1 MMTASCLER
10 LWSVDR
16 DEFAPPNTVHQN
28 EKRAGGA
35 GQDSQSDI
43 CKMRGLGAG
52 LLLATLSTLMPSSA
66 GAPEGPKNCNEILS
80 SGGDQQDLL
89 LCQLSESSTLLAQL
103 GILVSEGLDRLM
115 QNQGIATVEEPA
127 GEVDETGVEKRK
139 HEYLRFGKRKH
150 EYLRFGKRKH
160 EYLRFG
166 KRKHEYLRFG
176 RK

>member
-1 MMTASCLER
+1 MVAVLMFQVPAPVGAANDVTTMMTASCLER

-66 GAPEGPKNCNEILS
+66 GAPEGPKNCNEYSWIAVNV
-80 SGGDQQDLL
+80 GGEQQNTF
-89 LCQLSESSTLLAQL
+89 SKPGA
-103 GILVSEGLDRLM
+103 
-115 QNQGIATVEEPA
+115 
-127 GEVDETGVEKRK
+127 DER
-139 HEYLRFGKRKH
+139 
-150 EYLRFGKRKH
+150 
-160 EYLRFG
+160 
-166 KRKHEYLRFG
+166 G
-176 RK
+176 RHFVFVYT